1 MNMNCRKNIMIVFG
15 TRPEAIKM
23 SVLTKLLQGRED
35 WDVRVCVTA
44 QHREMLDQVLSFFK
58 IKPDFDLNLMN
69 EAEGL
74 ADLTG
79 LVISRMQKIFNIW
92 RPDVIFVHGDT
103 LTTMATSL
111 VAYYNKISVLHV
123 EAGLR
128 TYNKY
133 SPWPEEINRR
143 IVASIADLHFA
154 PTDTAKNNLMME
166 GIDENKIFTTGNT
179 VIDAL
184 AYTVNG
190 LEKDA
195 HLNTMMVS
203 QFNWIDKNKKLI
215 LLTCHRRENFG
226 ERASDILEAIKE
238 IAKKEDVQIV
248 IPVHPNP
255 NIFHLFYKELSEVE
269 NIFLIPPQDYLQ
281 FVFLMRSS
289 YIILT
294 DSGGVQEEAPFLN
307 KPILVIRDTT
317 ERPEVVVAGAARL
330 VGVDSQEIVRN
341 VELLLTDPDLYN
353 RMSLVTNPYGQG
365 DSSEKI
371 YDIFSEYFK

>member
-1 MNMNCRKNIMIVFG
+1 MNCRKNIMIVFG